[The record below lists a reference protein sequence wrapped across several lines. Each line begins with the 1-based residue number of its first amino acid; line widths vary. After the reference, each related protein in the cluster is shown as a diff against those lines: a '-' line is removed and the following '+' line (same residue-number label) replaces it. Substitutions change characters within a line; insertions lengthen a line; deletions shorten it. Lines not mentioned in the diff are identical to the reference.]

1 MTSERPVLRRRRDAD
16 PTPAQPSAQPQ
27 PPAAAR
33 PAADPTTRPAADPRP
48 ARPSAPVGRRAYDP
62 QGDRPSADR
71 AGNDR
76 TSNARNSAE
85 RAAGP
90 PRSSGPRKFAPR
102 SSISQERAN
111 LRAQAQTLA
120 KDKGIPLIHAYR
132 IIKGQT
138 TLNDVL
144 KAMMRQERF
153 EQMVNRDGIDREL
166 AGQVASGHLSKQ
178 RALLLTRMRT
188 LRKQKLHVDGIKAA
202 ELEKAR
208 VALDFFGRG
217 WVNGRIRSVRQYDFD
232 FLEDNGERPERF
244 FKHDVKGLCAPDDL
258 PAVLASS
265 SKDDCVTHEGLSA
278 TDDRKSRVRPDD
290 EILLRAIESQRVVR
304 LTMRDG
310 ELFLGRLRS
319 FGRWDAEL
327 CLEGGELLTV
337 FFHGLHAASRTLGYA
352 P

>member
-1 MTSERPVLRRRRDAD
+1 MSSDRPVVRRRRDNDA
-16 PTPAQPSAQPQ
+16 PTPQSQPQAAQPSAPR
-27 PPAAAR
+27 PAAA
-33 PAADPTTRPAADPRP
+33 PAARAQAEPRT
-48 ARPSAPVGRRAYDP
+48 ARPSAAVGRRAYDP
-62 QGDRPSADR
+62 HTERPSAGR
-71 AGNDR
+71 P
-76 TSNARNSAE
+76 
-85 RAAGP
+85 AGP
-90 PRSSGPRKFAPR
+90 RTGAPRKFAPR
-102 SSISQERAN
+102 AAASQEKTN
-111 LRAQAQTLA
+111 LRNQAQTLA
-120 KDKGIPLIHAYR
+120 KDKNIPLIHAYR

-144 KAMMRQERF
+144 KAMMRKERF

-202 ELEKAR
+202 EIEKAR

-217 WVNGRIRSVRQYDFD
+217 WVMGRIRSVRQYDFD
-232 FLEDNGERPERF
+232 FLEDNAERPERF
-244 FKHDVKGLCAPDDL
+244 FKHDVKSLCAPDDL
-258 PAVLASS
+258 PAVNTASS
-265 SKDDCVTHEGLSA
+265 RDTSVATEGLAA
-278 TDDRKSRVRPDD
+278 TDDRATRVRPDD
-290 EILLRAIESQRVVR
+290 ETLLRAIESQRVVR

-327 CLEGGELLTV
+327 CLDGGELLTV
-337 FFHGLHAASRTLGYA
+337 FFHGLHAASKTLGYG